1 MFENSNRSLLLRRNG
16 RPQACDPCRKRKL
29 ACDHTHPVCDRCKKR
44 KQDADCVY
52 TISDPRASRP
62 KRPSPLPTVPCTPR
76 LASRR
81 LPQPAQGT
89 PEVTPNIQAPG
100 LTRPGYLG
108 PTSYCNIYA
117 DTENSLSLLETPESA
132 SPRCEFMTR
141 DAAAGR
147 SQDVIT
153 PPIRDMCLT
162 ILRSIPDT
170 DRGNTLRFKLSN
182 DGWVRPVAL
191 RGVKAFYD
199 TFGHIF
205 TPENRT
211 TAQLE
216 ELARTLCENT
226 LKPFCDD
233 ESDPEKWLSQFTGKN
248 TRWELIGI
256 LSVFWEFVPAS
267 DITALWKGKRSAEYD
282 KTFRISRDNIRLC
295 FELCKEFTTGNTL
308 MLYLSHRCV
317 VVDSMIVG
325 DANVL
330 VWRSHAESVSLCTF
344 LGYHALTAT
353 DRHPV
358 NITCQIKRTLFHH
371 KYIVAMV
378 IVSFTGR
385 PPLIASRY
393 SSTPLPLDISDEELF
408 SDHDIFMKAVGRLDE
423 RGWNTDGKIYHAT
436 RIRARAIL
444 ARLREE
450 LFEIALANDQVASIE
465 TLLTLRARLLQAVAD
480 FPACIHFNPL
490 DIVDPNVPID
500 TMASRTFIQLEH
512 LQNMFFI
519 ERLLLRNGH
528 EDKGDLLR
536 VSYDLVILTL
546 PWYGLQA
553 TCLKSIYY
561 LELDKFAAFRN
572 DCEWLVMAYA
582 VPAGG
587 ILCLELLKPTLHIR
601 PHADPRITRS
611 NIIQKLTLLV
621 AFLEWV
627 SPSGSGPNGDLCNDA
642 KSVIQRVLDQT
653 LNAASSVY
661 EPPVF
666 EWDFST
672 QIDFNFDLLDTFDWN
687 RPDFP
692 SSQQSNQ

>member
-1 MFENSNRSLLLRRNG
+1 MFENTNRPLLIRRNG

-29 ACDHTHPVCDRCKKR
+29 ACDHAQPVCNRCRKR
-44 KQDADCVY
+44 KQDAECVY
-52 TISDPRASRP
+52 IISDS
-62 KRPSPLPTVPCTPR
+62 KTSGSKSPLPSPAPSTPR
-76 LASRR
+76 SVSRR
-81 LPQPAQGT
+81 TPRPIQNT
-89 PEVTPNIQAPG
+89 PEVTSSIQAST

-108 PTSYCNIYA
+108 PTSYCDIYE
-117 DTENSLSLLETPESA
+117 DTENSLSLLRRSECTS
-132 SPRCEFMTR
+132 SHCENTANNSL
-141 DAAAGR
+141 DGA
-147 SQDVIT
+147 SQDVMS
-153 PPIRDMCLT
+153 PRVREMCLT
-162 ILRSIPDT
+162 ALRNIPDAKN
-170 DRGNTLRFKLSN
+170 GNTLRFKLGN

-205 TPENRT
+205 TPGNRT

-216 ELARTLCENT
+216 ELAQIICANT
-226 LKPFCDD
+226 LKPFSDN
-233 ESDPEKWLSQFTGKN
+233 ESDPEKWLDQFMGRN
-248 TRWELIGI
+248 TRWELIGM
-256 LSVFWEFVPAS
+256 LSNFWEFVPAS
-267 DITALWKGKRSAEYD
+267 DATALWKGKRSAEYD
-282 KTFRISRDNIRLC
+282 KSFRISRDNIRLC

-308 MLYLSHRCV
+308 VLYLSQKCV
-317 VVDSMIVG
+317 VVESMIVG
-325 DANVL
+325 DANLL
-330 VWRSHAESVSLCTF
+330 VWRSHAEGISLCTF
-344 LGYHALTAT
+344 LGYHAMRTNE
-353 DRHPV
+353 RHSTTV
-358 NITCQIKRTLFHH
+358 TSEIKKVLFHH
-371 KYIVAMV
+371 KFIMAMV

-393 SSTPLPLDISDEELF
+393 SSTPLPLDLSEQELF
-408 SDHDIFMKAVGRLDE
+408 SDHATFMRAVGRLDE
-423 RGWNTDGKIYHAT
+423 KGWNTDGLIHHAT
-436 RIRARAIL
+436 RIRARAII

-450 LFEIALANDQVASIE
+450 LFEIALANDQVAPIE
-465 TLLTLRARLLQAVAD
+465 TLLALRARELQAVAD
-480 FPACIHFNPL
+480 FPTCIHFNPL
-490 DIVDPNVPID
+490 DLEDPEISID
-500 TMASRTFIQLEH
+500 TLASRSFIHLEH

-546 PWYGLQA
+546 P
-553 TCLKSIYY
+553 YY
-561 LELDKFAAFRN
+561 LELDKMAAFRN

-601 PHADPRITRS
+601 PHIDPRITRA

-627 SPSGSGPNGDLCNDA
+627 SPSGSGPNGDLCSDA

-672 QIDFNFDLLDTFDWN
+672 QVDFNFDLLDTFDWN

>member
-1 MFENSNRSLLLRRNG
+1 MPILQPRKRALSTFENSNQTLLLRRNG
-16 RPQACDPCRKRKL
+16 RPQACD
-29 ACDHTHPVCDRCKKR
+29 
-44 KQDADCVY
+44 
-52 TISDPRASRP
+52 
-62 KRPSPLPTVPCTPR
+62 
-76 LASRR
+76 
-81 LPQPAQGT
+81 
-89 PEVTPNIQAPG
+89 
-100 LTRPGYLG
+100 
-108 PTSYCNIYA
+108 
-117 DTENSLSLLETPESA
+117 DTENSLSLLQTPESA
-132 SPRCEFMTR
+132 SPHCENTTPNAIAR
-141 DAAAGR
+141 R
-147 SQDVIT
+147 SQDVMS
-153 PPIRDMCLT
+153 PPIREMCLT
-162 ILRSIPDT
+162 ILRSIPDA
-170 DRGNTLRFKLSN
+170 DRGNTLRFKLKN
-182 DGWVRPVAL
+182 DGWVRTVAL

-199 TFGHIF
+199 AFGHIF

-216 ELARTLCENT
+216 ELARILCENT

-233 ESDPEKWLSQFTGKN
+233 ESDPERWLDQFMGQN

-267 DITALWKGKRSAEYD
+267 DVTALWKGKRSAEYD
-282 KTFRISRDNIRLC
+282 KSFRMSRDNIRLC

-308 MLYLSHRCV
+308 MLYLSQRCV

-325 DANVL
+325 DANLL
-330 VWRSHAESVSLCTF
+330 VWRSHAENVSLCTF
-344 LGYHALTAT
+344 LGYHALTTT
-353 DRHPV
+353 DRHPANV
-358 NITCQIKRTLFHH
+358 TCQIKRILFHH
-371 KYIVAMV
+371 KYIMAMV

-393 SSTPLPLDISDEELF
+393 SSTPLPLDISDKDLF
-408 SDHDIFMKAVGRLDE
+408 SDHATFMKAVGRLDE
-423 RGWNTDGKIYHAT
+423 RGWNTDGGIYHAT
-436 RIRARAIL
+436 RIRARAII

-465 TLLTLRARLLQAVAD
+465 TLLTLRARELQTVAD

-490 DIVDPNVPID
+490 DIEDPNVSLD
-500 TMASRTFIQLEH
+500 TMASRSFIQLEH

-536 VSYDLVILTL
+536 VSYDLVVLTL
-546 PWYGLQA
+546 PW
-553 TCLKSIYY
+553 
-561 LELDKFAAFRN
+561 
-572 DCEWLVMAYA
+572 
-582 VPAGG
+582 
-587 ILCLELLKPTLHIR
+587 
-601 PHADPRITRS
+601 PHTDPRITRS

-672 QIDFNFDLLDTFDWN
+672 QVDFNFDLLDTFDWN